1 MKKICLFFCLLL
13 LAGTSYAQSPQKI
26 ENDVLFGNSCYYFQT
41 MPNLKEPKGVLVLV
55 PGYLENPLS
64 VSAQSTILQEAAKH
78 NLAVI
83 MVNLSKNNEEFPID
97 QLSLTKLGVMI
108 KHFYTHQ
115 NLSTTTKLFIGGF
128 SIGGTCALKFY
139 AEKHKEFKIDK
150 VFAIDPPLDMVR
162 LRRSMLKGREKD
174 FVSRLDVLNTQH
186 QPAEQSLKE
195 LSVYNPDHTT
205 LEMLPDYTST
215 ALRIYSE
222 PDILWWI
229 KNRNMDLSDMNITDD
244 AGYINK
250 LLQKSPNQRAELIL
264 TENKGIRNGGQRHP
278 HSWSIAEPI
287 DLIKWLLN

>member
-1 MKKICLFFCLLL
+1 MKKIQLIFCLLFL
-13 LAGTSYAQSPQKI
+13 TGICYAQSPQKI
-26 ENDVLFGNSCYYFQT
+26 ENDVLFGNGCYYFQVV
-41 MPNLKEPKGVLVLV
+41 PNPKELKGVLVLV

-64 VSAQSTILQEAAKH
+64 VSAQSTILQEAAKN
-78 NLAVI
+78 NLAVM

-97 QLSLTKLGVMI
+97 QPSLTKLGAMI

-115 NLSTTTKLFIGGF
+115 NLPTATKLFIGGF

-139 AEKHKEFKIDK
+139 AEKHKEFKIVK

-162 LRRSMLKGREKD
+162 LRKSMLKGRERD
-174 FVSRLDVLNTQH
+174 FVTKLDVLNTQH
-186 QPAEQSLKE
+186 KPAEQSLKE

-215 ALRIYSE
+215 ALRFYSE

-250 LLQKSPNQRAELIL
+250 LLQKSPNQRVELIL

-278 HSWSIAEPI
+278 HSWSIVDPI
-287 DLIKWLLN
+287 DLMKWLLN

>member
-1 MKKICLFFCLLL
+1 MKKIQLIFCLLFL
-13 LAGTSYAQSPQKI
+13 TGICYAQSPQKI
-26 ENDVLFGNSCYYFQT
+26 ENDVLFGNGCYYFQVV
-41 MPNLKEPKGVLVLV
+41 PNPKELKGILVLV

-64 VSAQSTILQEAAKH
+64 VSAQSTILQEAAKN
-78 NLAVI
+78 NLAVM

-97 QLSLTKLGVMI
+97 QPSLNKLGAMI

-115 NLSTTTKLFIGGF
+115 NLPTATKLFIGGF

-139 AEKHKEFKIDK
+139 TEKHKEFKIDK

-162 LRRSMLKGREKD
+162 LRKSMLRGREKD
-174 FVSRLDVLNTQH
+174 FVTKLDVLNTQH
-186 QPAEQSLKE
+186 KPAEQSLKE

-229 KNRNMDLSDMNITDD
+229 KNRNMDLSDINITDD

-250 LLQKSPNQRAELIL
+250 LLQKSPNQRVELIL